1 MDSLPGTQR
10 HARSSNWLHF
20 SEWQPTPFQFPGGM
34 MLGMTCA
41 AGAQPPWRPPRQP
54 PVQSIGDL
62 MHKGL
67 LPMPPQ
73 SFRPFRKQGQKPRTM
88 RLRGLDGRFHQGVL
102 CRFCHAEGHYK
113 SSCPAAGCDASANVS
128 EAKPPA
134 AGGRGAATKSVGR
147 GSRRHQTSKVKETDP
162 KDLYSDF
169 RARRNPVSPHL
180 KIRHSHSFVS
190 HARAP
195 PQLWNYLPEPSDRPS
210 EPSDRPSEPSD
221 RPSEPSDRPSEPS
234 DRPSEPSDR
243 PSEHSELRILAVR
256 WLRGLLE
263 ELHLLDGKT
272 TFFVDN
278 ANTLLALKDPTMTK
292 RTRHY
297 DIKLHSAR
305 QQQEHIDFES
315 VETTQNVAD
324 IFTKALPYPAL
335 DRHRKKLGLQ

>member
-1 MDSLPGTQR
+1 MMRCPQCSDEVSW
-10 HARSSNWLHF
+10 AWIA
-20 SEWQPTPFQFPGGM
+20 PT
-34 MLGMTCA
+34 
-41 AGAQPPWRPPRQP
+41 
-54 PVQSIGDL
+54 SD
-62 MHKGL
+62 
-67 LPMPPQ
+67 
-73 SFRPFRKQGQKPRTM
+73 KQGQ
-88 RLRGLDGRFHQGVL
+88 
-102 CRFCHAEGHYK
+102 
-113 SSCPAAGCDASANVS
+113 
-128 EAKPPA
+128 
-134 AGGRGAATKSVGR
+134 
-147 GSRRHQTSKVKETDP
+147 ETDP